1 MTTPTVSVV
10 MSVFNGER
18 YLAEAV
24 ESILGQ
30 NFHDFEFIVINDG
43 STDRTSVILESYLK
57 IDPRLRVHH
66 QEHKGLVESLNWGC
80 ALARGKYVARTDADD
95 IAIEDRLMR
104 QVDFMEKH
112 PDIGVLGGAVQ
123 VIDSTGKA
131 LETSVNPAED
141 KDIKL
146 ALLRGHCPFWHPSVL
161 MRTDVFVSTGGYR
174 KIVSGAEDHDLWL
187 RIADHYRLANLETV
201 VLKYRLHSSQVTV
214 LKSRQHAFSC
224 LAAQAA
230 AVARRNGQ
238 TDPLD
243 SVDELTLELLAQI
256 GVTKT
261 ELYTVLADKYLRCI
275 GTMCDAG
282 QYSVAFD
289 VLNEVF
295 RSSEWKCAGNRAV
308 AEFRLMAAR
317 ALWHR

>member
-66 QEHKGLVESLNWGC
+66 QEHKGLVESLNFGC

-201 VLKYRLHSSQVTV
+201 VLKYAGCRGGKKKWTNRPTRFSRRTHTGAASSDWSNQDRTIHGI
-214 LKSRQHAFSC
+214 SRQISA
-224 LAAQAA
+224 
-230 AVARRNGQ
+230 
-238 TDPLD
+238 
-243 SVDELTLELLAQI
+243 
-256 GVTKT
+256 
-261 ELYTVLADKYLRCI
+261 KYRHDVRCWSILR
-275 GTMCDAG
+275 G
-282 QYSVAFD
+282 F
-289 VLNEVF
+289 
-295 RSSEWKCAGNRAV
+295 
-308 AEFRLMAAR
+308 
-317 ALWHR
+317 